1 MKKKIILLGVLGEK
15 FGQTHF
21 LSVKSVGETV
31 RALTANFPDF
41 EKFITRST
49 EDNVG
54 YKVLI
59 GNKET
64 EKDEELLY
72 PIGKV
77 DTITISPVISGS
89 GAALR
94 IIAGVALVAAGAIIS
109 YFGGGVVGGPLIA
122 IGIGLIVGGVVQL
135 LTPVPKIS
143 GPEEKEANRPSR
155 FFNGPV
161 NTTAQGQPVPVFYGE
176 GIVGG
181 AVISA
186 GISVEDMPL
195 NE

>member
-41 EKFITRST
+41 EKFIVRST

-54 YKVLI
+54 YHVLI
-59 GNKET
+59 GDKDT

-72 PIGKV
+72 PLGKA
-77 DTITISPVISGS
+77 DTITISPVIAGS
-89 GAALR
+89 AATLR
-94 IIAGVALVAAGAIIS
+94 IIAGAVLIVA
-109 YFGGGVVGGPLIA
+109 GVILSETGIGTVLIA
-122 IGIGLIVGGVVQL
+122 VGVGLIVGGVVQL

-143 GPEEKEANRPSR
+143 GPEEKEANRPSK

-161 NTTAQGQPVPVFYGE
+161 NTTAQGQPVAILYGE
-176 GIVGG
+176 GIIGG